1 MESLKERLE
10 KNRKPNFWEKNLA
23 KVFSYLGLFLLLL
36 GLGIASYDYYFVR
49 KSIKTI
55 GEVIRLDGG
64 GGKLGYAPVIE
75 YFDENQESHLFFSA
89 VFSRPPAYAVGE
101 KVSVYYQSENPK
113 EASLGYSWLAILVLA
128 GIGIVFSF
136 FGILFQKFLFK

>member
-1 MESLKERLE
+1 MDSLTERLE
-10 KNRKPNFWEKNLA
+10 KNRKPNFWERNLA
-23 KVFSYLGLFLLLL
+23 KAFSYLGLFLLFL

-55 GEVIRLDGG
+55 GEVMRLAGG

-75 YFDENQESHLFFSA
+75 YFDENQESHLFYSA

-101 KVSVYYQSENPK
+101 KVR
-113 EASLGYSWLAILVLA
+113 
-128 GIGIVFSF
+128 
-136 FGILFQKFLFK
+136 